1 VDENLV
7 AVKGHQKA
15 MSFAWS
21 SCEVLPGSGSRI
33 IELDC
38 KHLFCYGDD
47 DLQVQLPGKFLI
59 CIFFALYRPT
69 LDYYYY
75 T

>member
-21 SCEVLPGSGSRI
+21 SCEVLPGYGSRI

-38 KHLFCYGDD
+38 KHLFWSGD
-47 DLQVQLPGKFLI
+47 VVEGMI
-59 CIFFALYRPT
+59 CKYNCRANFSSGAV
-69 LDYYYY
+69 
-75 T
+75 

>member
-1 VDENLV
+1 VDENFI
-7 AVKGHQKA
+7 AVIGHQKA

-38 KHLFCYGDD
+38 KQLFWSGDVVGGEN
-47 DLQVQLPGKFLI
+47 LQVQLAEKFLI
-59 CIFFALYRPT
+59 WSSLGRQQY
-69 LDYYYY
+69 
-75 T
+75 